1 LRRKEGTLGPR
12 WRLTIEKCTNL
23 NIKLPPGRHYVK
35 QRYYENMYEP
45 SQGLG
50 TKRIAAIA
58 VLLLLAAGLGA
69 GASYYLV
76 GPRTV
81 AAAANTVTSTS
92 VSTSVLTTTVGG
104 ANLSSSGASSGAS
117 IDAVQIYR
125 SSNESVVTV
134 DGFTTATVSGI
145 FGSGSVAEEILGSG
159 FTLNYDNANYIVTNF
174 HVVDGV
180 TNMTAIF
187 WNGDAYP
194 ASVVGTDPYSD
205 LAIVKVPTAPASEF
219 HPLTLSSSSS
229 IQVGDPV
236 AAIGNPFGLAGS
248 LTVGVVSQLG
258 RTITEVTS
266 GNYSIADIIQF
277 SAPINPG
284 NSGGPLFD
292 ANGQVIGLTTATVNG
307 SQGVGFAIPSDAVS
321 REIGSMVANG
331 TYSAHPYLGIG
342 TADMYYQLAQAN
354 GNNVTYGVLIE
365 NIVPGGPAATA
376 GIQAGTKQ
384 TTVEGRSYI
393 TGGDVI
399 VSINGTRIVNHD
411 ALASYLEEHA
421 KAGHVLA
428 VSVMRGTTL
437 RTFDVVVGAR
447 PPPANPAGAA

>member
-1 LRRKEGTLGPR
+1 
-12 WRLTIEKCTNL
+12 
-23 NIKLPPGRHYVK
+23 
-35 QRYYENMYEP
+35 M
-45 SQGLG
+45 
-50 TKRIAAIA
+50 
-58 VLLLLAAGLGA
+58 VLLAGGLGA
-69 GASYYLV
+69 AATYYLAA
-76 GPRTV
+76 PRN
-81 AAAANTVTSTS
+81 AAAVTNTSTT
-92 VSTSVLTTTVGG
+92 TSVLTTTVTGS
-104 ANLSSSGASSGAS
+104 NLSPGSGSSGPS

-125 SSNESVVTV
+125 NSNESVVTV
-134 DGFTTATVSGI
+134 DGFTTTTVGGF
-145 FGSGSVAEEILGSG
+145 FGSQSVAAEILGSG
-159 FTLNYDNANYIVTNF
+159 FVLSYNNANYIVTNF

-187 WNGDAYP
+187 WNGYAYP
-194 ASVVGTDPYSD
+194 ATVVGTDPYSD

-219 HPLTLSSSSS
+219 HPLTLSSSATV
-229 IQVGDPV
+229 QVGAPV
-236 AAIGNPFGLAGS
+236 AAIGNPFGLSGS

-258 RTITEVTS
+258 RTITEATA

-284 NSGGPLFD
+284 NSGGPLFN

-321 REIGSMVANG
+321 REIASLITNG
-331 TYSAHPYLGIG
+331 AYNQHPFLGIG

-365 NIVPGGPAATA
+365 NVVLGGPAATA

-384 TTVEGRSYI
+384 ATVEGQTYMV
-393 TGGDVI
+393 GGDVI

-421 KAGHVLA
+421 QVGHTLA
-428 VSVMRGTTL
+428 VGVMRGSTL
-437 RTFDVVVGAR
+437 KIIDVVVGAR
-447 PPPANPAGAA
+447 PPPATPAGPA

>member
-1 LRRKEGTLGPR
+1 
-12 WRLTIEKCTNL
+12 
-23 NIKLPPGRHYVK
+23 
-35 QRYYENMYEP
+35 
-45 SQGLG
+45 
-50 TKRIAAIA
+50 
-58 VLLLLAAGLGA
+58 
-69 GASYYLV
+69 
-76 GPRTV
+76 
-81 AAAANTVTSTS
+81 
-92 VSTSVLTTTVGG
+92 
-104 ANLSSSGASSGAS
+104 
-117 IDAVQIYR
+117 VQIYK

-134 DGFTTATVSGI
+134 EGFTTATVTSF

-159 FTLNYDNANYIVTNF
+159 FVLNYNNANYIVTNF

-205 LAIVKVPTAPASEF
+205 LAIVKVPTAPASEI

-236 AAIGNPFGLAGS
+236 AAIGNPFGLSGS
-248 LTVGVVSQLG
+248 LTVGVISQLG
-258 RTITEVTS
+258 RTITEAAS
-266 GNYSIADIIQF
+266 GNYSIADVIQF

-284 NSGGPLFD
+284 NSGGPLFNAD
-292 ANGQVIGLTTATVNG
+292 GQVIGLTTATVNG

-331 TYSAHPYLGIG
+331 TYNAHPYLGIG

-354 GNNVTYGVLIE
+354 GNNVTYGVLVE
-365 NIVPGGPAATA
+365 NVVTGGPAATA

-384 TTVEGRSYI
+384 TTVEGQTYI

-399 VSINGTRIVNHD
+399 VSINGTRIVDHD

-421 KAGHVLA
+421 QVGHVLA
-428 VSVMRGTTL
+428 VGIMRGTTL
-437 RTFDVVVGAR
+437 KTIDVMVGAR